1 MGVLLPPFLVQRMA
15 CIKDSVNMAT
25 VAMGQTDVQDA
36 AMAVIAVV
44 PIHELRH
51 LRSGICADRTGD
63 LLMRQKFWLI
73 KRTL

>member
-1 MGVLLPPFLVQRMA
+1 
-15 CIKDSVNMAT
+15 MAT